1 VERIIEGLRKSPV
14 PVLTVEAD
22 TFKAGTQASQVRG
35 RIRPENP
42 RKMAIALA
50 HMEKYI
56 NAQTLYQRIDL
67 SRPARV
73 TPIMFEHTLIEQAKA
88 DRRHIVLP
96 EGTEERILRAAE
108 ILLLR
113 GVADL
118 TLLGSIREIEQ
129 KASFL
134 GLSLKGASFLDPTD
148 AQLREEYAHTYYELR
163 KHKGISEQMAFD
175 LAADVAYCG
184 TLMVHRAE
192 ADGLVSGAVHTT
204 AHTLRPAFEIIGVK
218 PGFSLAS
225 SVFFMCLP
233 DRVLVFGDCAVNPEP
248 TMEQLAD
255 IATSSAET
263 ARAFGIEPRV
273 AMLSYSTGE
282 SGKGV
287 DVEKVREATRR
298 VRSLRSDLPVEGPI
312 QYDAA
317 VDPSVAQVKLP
328 GSQVAGRAT
337 VFIFPDL
344 NNGNITYKAVQRS
357 ANAVAIGPVI
367 QGLKRPVND
376 LSRGA
381 TVTDIV
387 NTVAITAIQAQK
399 TVSQSNA
406 QGRGSRVPKL

>member
-1 VERIIEGLRKSPV
+1 
-14 PVLTVEAD
+14 
-22 TFKAGTQASQVRG
+22 
-35 RIRPENP
+35 
-42 RKMAIALA
+42 
-50 HMEKYI
+50 
-56 NAQTLYQRIDL
+56 
-67 SRPARV
+67 
-73 TPIMFEHTLIEQAKA
+73 MFEHTLVEQAKLK
-88 DRRHIVLP
+88 RKHIVLP
-96 EGTEERILRAAE
+96 EGTEERILRATE

-118 TLLGSIREIEQ
+118 TLLGNLKEIEQ
-129 KASFL
+129 KASSL
-134 GLSLKGASFLDPTD
+134 GLSLKGAAFLDPTD
-148 AQLREEYAHTYYELR
+148 AGRREEYAHTYYQLR
-163 KHKGISEQMAFD
+163 RHKGISEQMAFD
-175 LAADVAYCG
+175 IVADVTYFG
-184 TLMVHRAE
+184 TLMVHRGE

-204 AHTLRPAFEIIGVK
+204 AHTLRPAFEIIGLK

-225 SVFFMCLP
+225 SIFFMCLP
-233 DRVLVFGDCAVNPEP
+233 DRVFVFGDCAVNPEP

-255 IATSSAET
+255 IAISSSET

-282 SGKGV
+282 SGKGADV
-287 DVEKVREATRR
+287 DKVREATRR
-298 VRSLRSDLPVEGPI
+298 VKGLRPDLPVEGPI

-317 VDPSVAQVKLP
+317 VDPSVAKVKMP

-387 NTVAITAIQAQK
+387 NTVAITAIQTQE
-399 TVSQSNA
+399 TV
-406 QGRGSRVPKL
+406 